1 MHPAETRP
9 PRERP
14 SGRGTFDIGH
24 RHQPIERHRVDVG
37 GRRQEDSIDTGSGNL
52 LDQPEY

>member
-14 SGRGTFDIGH
+14 PGRGTFDIGH
-24 RHQPIERHRVDVG
+24 RHQPIERHRVDMG